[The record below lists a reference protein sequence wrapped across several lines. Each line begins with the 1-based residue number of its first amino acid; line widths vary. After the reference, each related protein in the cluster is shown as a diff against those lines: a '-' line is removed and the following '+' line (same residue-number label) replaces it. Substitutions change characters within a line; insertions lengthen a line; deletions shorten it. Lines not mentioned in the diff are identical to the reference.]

1 MADRDNDE
9 FYVGY
14 RPQAPARTAQ
24 YVRRRVVAL
33 MLVAALL
40 AVVLVA
46 AQDRF
51 AQAWFEFG
59 NHRSFDGYVS
69 EFPYPTLLVER
80 PHAEDSAVPFS
91 RYLLSVPGK
100 YGAQE
105 ALAGLDGKRV
115 RLSGT
120 LIYRDDQ
127 TMVEVLPDSVQT
139 LEGLRADAPAAET
152 ASLGSFRLSGEI
164 VDSKC
169 YLGVMKPGNFKA
181 HRACAI
187 RCISGGI
194 PAVFVA
200 RDHEGASMH
209 LLLVGSDDRILNDE
223 ILDFVADPIEL
234 DGEILRDGGLLVL
247 RTEPSS
253 FRRLY

>member
-1 MADRDNDE
+1 MAERNDE

-14 RPQAPARTAQ
+14 SKQAPAGTARF
-24 YVRRRVVAL
+24 VRGRVI
-33 MLVAALL
+33 ALL
-40 AVVLVA
+40 LLSAVLAGALVA
-46 AQDRF
+46 AQGRF
-51 AQAWFEFG
+51 ASAWFEFG
-59 NHRSFDGYVS
+59 NHRTFDGYVS

-80 PHAEDSAVPFS
+80 PLAENSAVPFS

-100 YGAQE
+100 FGAQE

-127 TMVEVLPDSVQT
+127 TMVEVLPDSVET
-139 LEGLRADAPAAET
+139 LAGLRADAPATET
-152 ASLGSFRLSGEI
+152 TSLGSYRLSGEI

-223 ILDFVADPIEL
+223 ILDYVADPIEL

-247 RTEPSS
+247 RTEPAS